1 MKVRFALAVLACMPA
16 CAQEFEAASVKP
28 NLSGAPGFGN
38 QALPGGRY
46 EAKNISLR
54 RLIAVAYAVTD
65 HQIFGDIKWLDS
77 DRFDVSAKGSR
88 NVELSELRLMIR
100 ALLAERFNLKVHS
113 ETRELSRLSLT
124 AVKPGIMG
132 PGLTAAPGMCGP
144 DSGACGTANIGRG
157 RVNAQHAFIS
167 QLADR
172 LAGFLGETVI
182 DNTGLPGTWDIKL
195 TWTPDPEPGSGA
207 DPTGPSLFTAIQEQ
221 LGLKLQS
228 GKGPVPV
235 VVIDSA
241 ERPASN

>member
-1 MKVRFALAVLACMPA
+1 MTRFAIALILCLPA
-16 CAQEFEAASVKP
+16 CAQEFEVASVKP
-28 NLSGAPGFGN
+28 NLSGATNMGN

-46 EAKNISLR
+46 VATNISLR

-77 DRFDVSAKGSR
+77 DRFDISAKGSH
-88 NVELSELRLMIR
+88 NVELSELRLMLR

-113 ETRELSRLSLT
+113 ETRELPRFALT
-124 AVKPGIMG
+124 VVKPGVTG
-132 PGLTAAPGMCGP
+132 PGLTASPGACGP
-144 DSGACGTANIGRG
+144 DSGACRTANMGKGRL
-157 RVNAQHAFIS
+157 RAQRAFIS

-172 LAGFLGETVI
+172 LSTQLGETVV
-182 DNTGLPGTWDIKL
+182 DNTGLTGTWDMVM
-195 TWTPDPEPGSGA
+195 TWTPDSEPGAPA
-207 DPTGPSLFTAIQEQ
+207 DLTGPSLFTAIQEQ

-241 ERPASN
+241 DKPASN